1 MQIKTLGLVLM
12 SIAVLQYGVVP
23 LFADL
28 NTTHA
33 LNPRWST
40 HARFHVVTQALT
52 GAAISAVAMFLLWSP
67 NIERR
72 VGICLAATL
81 SFCVV
86 GAFFISALLRS
97 LYGGALS
104 DSEGGIPKASGL
116 DLNVLNFGVA
126 GVLLIS
132 GRLLLM

>member
-1 MQIKTLGLVLM
+1 MQVKTFGLVLM
-12 SIAVLQYGVVP
+12 SIAILQYGVVP

-33 LNPRWST
+33 LNPRWSK

-67 NIERR
+67 SIERN

-81 SFCVV
+81 SFCVL
-86 GAFFISALLRS
+86 GAFFVSAALRS
-97 LYGGALS
+97 FYGGALS
-104 DSEGGIPKASGL
+104 DVEGGIPQAGGI
-116 DLNVLNFGVA
+116 DLNALNFGVA
-126 GVLLIS
+126 GALLIA
-132 GRLLLM
+132 GRLLLL